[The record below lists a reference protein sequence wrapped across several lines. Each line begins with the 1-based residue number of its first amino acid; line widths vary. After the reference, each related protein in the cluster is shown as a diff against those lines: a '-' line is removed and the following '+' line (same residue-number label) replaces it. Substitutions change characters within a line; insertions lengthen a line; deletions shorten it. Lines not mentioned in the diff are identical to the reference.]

1 MNAPQLAVS
10 QFSDVSP
17 GTLQQFTTLLL
28 ERLAS
33 SELPELGGMIRLH
46 GRWTDPGRA
55 SGKSYYGAKIV
66 DDGGAQA
73 KVEIDAGRSS
83 RAAQNFWP
91 SAGSAAVAVLSGTRP
106 NPRSMA

>member
-1 MNAPQLAVS
+1 MNAPLPAVS
-10 QFSDVSP
+10 QFADVSP

-28 ERLAS
+28 ERLAA

-73 KVEIDAGRSS
+73 KVEILQDFSAEQ
-83 RAAQNFWP
+83 AAPAKMDKANEHL
-91 SAGSAAVAVLSGTRP
+91 LSGLEGLK
-106 NPRSMA
+106 